1 MWFWLYWYGNQTQ
14 TIPYIIPPP
23 PPSLPNQR
31 HEIER
36 LTVWQNPISLPD
48 HHVPGEEEVTSW
60 INPTQSDRHWRST
73 IVMAFQASPH
83 LAFHMI
89 NRLGHVIGH
98 VINECGHVMDHVIN
112 ECGHVIGH
120 VINECGHVMD
130 HVINECGHVIGHVI
144 NVCVVSRF
152 RSLDVVT
159 REVTRLVCSDPVPF
173 HTIPEAAQ
181 LLARRDVLGVEPVAT
196 ELYHLLYWRNV
207 SPASTLIFFYR
218 PFSHHPI
225 TAQFASKAMQ
235 SFKPVSQEL
244 NHKYIQ
250 WEMG

>member
-23 PPSLPNQR
+23 SLSSLPNQR

-36 LTVWQNPISLPD
+36 LTVWQNPTSLPD

-98 VINECGHVMDHVIN
+98 VINECGHV
-112 ECGHVIGH
+112 
-120 VINECGHVMD
+120 
-130 HVINECGHVIGHVI
+130 I

-159 REVTRLVCSDPVPF
+159 REVTRLVCSDPVLF